1 MANSTV
7 EVYEKIRVKL
17 GEEEA
22 RALLDY
28 VDARIEREAVTKLDL
43 KETEDSLRS
52 EMQKIVGNVQEVE
65 NSLRSEMQKIVGN
78 VQEMENSL
86 RSDMQKIVGNVQEVE
101 NSLRSD
107 MQKMENS
114 LRSDMQKMENS
125 LRSEMKDIEW
135 RSKLYFILIGAL
147 IIITNPKVLEL
158 IGRVMGLVR

>member
-52 EMQKIVGNVQEVE
+52 E
-65 NSLRSEMQKIVGN
+65 
-78 VQEMENSL
+78 
-86 RSDMQKIVGNVQEVE
+86 MQKIVGNVQEVE

>member
-52 EMQKIVGNVQEVE
+52 EMQEME
-65 NSLRSEMQKIVGN
+65 NGLRSDMQKIVGN

-86 RSDMQKIVGNVQEVE
+86 RSDMQK
-101 NSLRSD
+101 
-107 MQKMENS
+107 MENS
-114 LRSDMQKMENS
+114 LRG
-125 LRSEMKDIEW
+125 EMKDIEW

-158 IGRVMGLVR
+158 IGRVMGFVR

>member
-52 EMQKIVGNVQEVE
+52 EMQEME
-65 NSLRSEMQKIVGN
+65 NGLRNDMQKIVGN

-86 RSDMQKIVGNVQEVE
+86 RSDMQKIVGNVQGVE

-114 LRSDMQKMENS
+114 LRG
-125 LRSEMKDIEW
+125 EMKDIEW

-158 IGRVMGLVR
+158 IGRVMGFVR

>member
-52 EMQKIVGNVQEVE
+52 E
-65 NSLRSEMQKIVGN
+65 
-78 VQEMENSL
+78 
-86 RSDMQKIVGNVQEVE
+86 MQKIVGNVQEVE

-158 IGRVMGLVR
+158 IGRVMGFVR

>member
-52 EMQKIVGNVQEVE
+52 EMQEME
-65 NSLRSEMQKIVGN
+65 NGLRNDMQKIVGN

-86 RSDMQKIVGNVQEVE
+86 RSDMQKIVGNVQGVE

-125 LRSEMKDIEW
+125 LRGEMKDIEW

-158 IGRVMGLVR
+158 IGRVMGFVR

>member
-22 RALLDY
+22 KALLDY

-52 EMQKIVGNVQEVE
+52 E
-65 NSLRSEMQKIVGN
+65 
-78 VQEMENSL
+78 
-86 RSDMQKIVGNVQEVE
+86 MQKIVGNVQEVE

-158 IGRVMGLVR
+158 IGRVMGFVR